1 MPPKVKFTKDEIIQ
15 AALNVAR
22 VKGASSVSTRDIA
35 AELQVSTRPIFTY
48 FDTMEEVR
56 AEIRKAAEVVYERY
70 VQRGLAEPIPFLGV
84 GMEYIRFAREEPQ
97 LYRLL
102 FLTPAAD
109 ENSGVGATMRQS
121 VALLRPSLQAF
132 YHLDEAAAERYA
144 FDMLLVAHGLASL
157 IVSGACSYTDEQIRR
172 IFTHYSLALC
182 KAYKEVPGFTDDTY
196 DREAVFGALVPHGKA

>member
-109 ENSGVGATMRQS
+109 ENSGVAW
-121 VALLRPSLQAF
+121 F
-132 YHLDEAAAERYA
+132 
-144 FDMLLVAHGLASL
+144 GL
-157 IVSGACSYTDEQIRR
+157 E
-172 IFTHYSLALC
+172 
-182 KAYKEVPGFTDDTY
+182 
-196 DREAVFGALVPHGKA
+196 EAVKASSEPWFKERIYPKLNARLNLK

>member
-109 ENSGVGATMRQS
+109 ENSGVGAAM
-121 VALLRPSLQAF
+121 QAF

>member
-84 GMEYIRFAREEPQ
+84 G
-97 LYRLL
+97 
-102 FLTPAAD
+102 AA
-109 ENSGVGATMRQS
+109 MRQS

>member
-48 FDTMEEVR
+48 FDTMDEVR

-102 FLTPAAD
+102 FLTQDAEFSAMRAMAHLQEACKLLGYGILRCLKKRHCLSAASSPFFQAPLAKSQ
-109 ENSGVGATMRQS
+109 N
-121 VALLRPSLQAF
+121 LRVSWPPKPRHPGGTSPTRRRAR
-132 YHLDEAAAERYA
+132 D
-144 FDMLLVAHGLASL
+144 LV
-157 IVSGACSYTDEQIRR
+157 
-172 IFTHYSLALC
+172 
-182 KAYKEVPGFTDDTY
+182 
-196 DREAVFGALVPHGKA
+196 LVKM

>member
-109 ENSGVGATMRQS
+109 ENSGVGAAMRQS

-182 KAYKEVPGFTDDTY
+182 TAYKEVPGFTDDTY
-196 DREAVFGALVPHGKA
+196 DREAVVGALVPHGKA

>member
-109 ENSGVGATMRQS
+109 ETAAWAQLCGNRWHCCARRCRRFIIWMKLRLSAT
-121 VALLRPSLQAF
+121 LLICCWWRTAW
-132 YHLDEAAAERYA
+132 
-144 FDMLLVAHGLASL
+144 
-157 IVSGACSYTDEQIRR
+157 RR
-172 IFTHYSLALC
+172 
-182 KAYKEVPGFTDDTY
+182 
-196 DREAVFGALVPHGKA
+196 

>member
-84 GMEYIRFAREEPQ
+84 GMGVHSLCPRGAA
-97 LYRLL
+97 
-102 FLTPAAD
+102 TVPAA
-109 ENSGVGATMRQS
+109 V
-121 VALLRPSLQAF
+121 
-132 YHLDEAAAERYA
+132 
-144 FDMLLVAHGLASL
+144 FDPCRG
-157 IVSGACSYTDEQIRR
+157 
-172 IFTHYSLALC
+172 
-182 KAYKEVPGFTDDTY
+182 
-196 DREAVFGALVPHGKA
+196 

>member
-109 ENSGVGATMRQS
+109 ENSGVGAAMRQS

-144 FDMLLVAHGLASL
+144 FL
-157 IVSGACSYTDEQIRR
+157 ICCWWRTAWRR
-172 IFTHYSLALC
+172 
-182 KAYKEVPGFTDDTY
+182 
-196 DREAVFGALVPHGKA
+196 

>member
-109 ENSGVGATMRQS
+109 ENSGVGAAMRQS

-157 IVSGACSYTDEQIRR
+157 IVSR

>member
-84 GMEYIRFAREEPQ
+84 GMEYIRFARGEPQ

-102 FLTPAAD
+102 FLTPA
-109 ENSGVGATMRQS
+109 S